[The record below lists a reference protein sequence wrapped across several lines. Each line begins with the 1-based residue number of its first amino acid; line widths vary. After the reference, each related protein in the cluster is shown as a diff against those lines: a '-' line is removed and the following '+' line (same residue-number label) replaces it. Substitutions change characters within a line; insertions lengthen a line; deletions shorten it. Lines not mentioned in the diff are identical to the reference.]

1 MELHIGETFSIDPGY
16 LVTERSAVIGQSGSG
31 KSYLVSVICEELA
44 ANDLGFVVID
54 TEGEYAGLSG
64 HKNIAVIDDID
75 DLEDISTD
83 KERVRKII
91 EESQRIVLDVSETE
105 LKLIKDFLEIV
116 YQVATDM
123 FREGCD
129 RQNPFL
135 VIVEEADIYIP
146 QRGRVLEILQTMSR
160 RGRKRGLGILFATQ
174 RPALVNK
181 NVLSQCNNVFI
192 GKLTLK
198 NDIDSVRIF
207 FSSMD
212 DARQLTALEPG
223 QFYVQGAIAD
233 PSFIKVRRR
242 NTPHGGATP
251 TIQRRTEDASDLT
264 PRRGV
269 GAAQDLDKTEHMRA
283 RVALDTTTG
292 NKKVDYIPFD
302 ETRVI
307 RALDNNKKRKYY
319 LFGKRETV
327 DDLQLLMM
335 PIFSVCVREMKKRLT
350 GTRFKDYIVLIDA
363 ITGDI
368 LSPNG
373 VRRRSKNLELLADL
387 NQTQLNVMDFILDT
401 GGATYAKLREA
412 LPDKRQIRSSLKKL
426 EELGLIGIK
435 DELYFSLYDISY
447 PKSLVS
453 ESAKGLKFLEGRAE
467 NENVIKPRLKKE
479 TLKGL
484 IRGLYPG
491 CEVTDANTI
500 YSPVLE
506 VVYADGSSKRRARID
521 ALTGEEI
528 LGETA
533 VLAEAKGVKLKDRK

>member
-44 ANDLGFVVID
+44 ASDLGFVVID

-64 HKNIAVIDDID
+64 HRNISVIDDI
-75 DLEDISTD
+75 EPISTD
-83 KERVRKII
+83 EDRVRKII
-91 EESQRIVLDVSETE
+91 EESQKIVLDVSETDP
-105 LKLIKDFLEIV
+105 KAINAFLESV
-116 YQVATDM
+116 YRVATEM
-123 FREGCD
+123 FRQGRH

-146 QRGRVLEILQTMSR
+146 QRGRGLDILQQISR
-160 RGRKRGLGILFATQ
+160 RGRKRGLGVLFATQ

-233 PSFIKVRRR
+233 PSFIKVRQRK
-242 NTPHGGATP
+242 TPHGGATP
-251 TIQRRTEDASDLT
+251 TIPRRNEHASDLT
-264 PRRGV
+264 PHRGV
-269 GAAQDLDKTEHMRA
+269 RAAQDLDKAEHMRA
-283 RVALDTTTG
+283 RLALDTTTG
-292 NKKVDYIPFD
+292 SKKVYYIPFD
-302 ETRVI
+302 ETT
-307 RALDNNKKRKYY
+307 ALSALNSNKRKHFKF
-319 LFGKRETV
+319 FGRSESVNDFK
-327 DDLQLLMM
+327 LLMLPM
-335 PIFSVCVREMKKRLT
+335 FSVYVREMKKRLI
-350 GTRFKDYIVLIDA
+350 GTKFNDYTVLIDA

-373 VRRRSKNLELLADL
+373 VRRRSKNLRLLADL
-387 NQTQLNVMDFILDT
+387 SPTQLKVMDFILDRSGT
-401 GGATYAKLREA
+401 TYAKLREA
-412 LPDKRQIRSSLKKL
+412 LPDKGVKSSLKKL
-426 EELGLIGIK
+426 EERRLIGIK

-447 PKSLVS
+447 PKTLAS
-453 ESAKGLKFLEGRAE
+453 ESTDGLKLREGRAE
-467 NENVIKPRLKKE
+467 DVIKPRLSKQQ
-479 TLKGL
+479 LKGL

-491 CEVTDANTI
+491 CEVTDANII
-500 YSPVLE
+500 YSPILE
-506 VVYADGSSKRRARID
+506 VLYADESSKRRVRIN
-521 ALTGEEI
+521 ALTGKI
-528 LGETA
+528 LHSA
-533 VLAEAKGVKLKDRK
+533 

>member
-44 ANDLGFVVID
+44 ASDLGFVVID

-64 HKNIAVIDDID
+64 HKNIAVIEDI
-75 DLEDISTD
+75 EPISTD
-83 KERVRKII
+83 EERVRKII
-91 EESQRIVLDVSETE
+91 EESQKIVLDVSETDP
-105 LKLIKDFLEIV
+105 KAINTFLESV
-116 YQVATDM
+116 YRVATEM
-123 FREGCD
+123 FRQGRH

-146 QRGRVLEILQTMSR
+146 QRGRGLDILQQISR
-160 RGRKRGLGILFATQ
+160 RGRKRGLGVLFATQ

-233 PSFIKVRRR
+233 PSFIKVRQRK
-242 NTPHGGATP
+242 TPHGGATP
-251 TIQRRTEDASDLT
+251 TIPQRTADALVPS
-264 PRRGV
+264 PHGGV
-269 GAAQDLDKTEHMRA
+269 HAARDLDKAEHMRA
-283 RVALDTTTG
+283 RLALDTTTG
-292 NKKVDYIPFD
+292 SKKVYYIPFD
-302 ETRVI
+302 ETKVLS
-307 RALDNNKKRKYY
+307 ALNSNKRKHFKF
-319 LFGKRETV
+319 FGRSESVNDFK
-327 DDLQLLMM
+327 LLMLPM
-335 PIFSVCVREMKKRLT
+335 FSVYVREMKKRLI
-350 GTRFKDYIVLIDA
+350 GTKFNDYTVLIDA

-368 LSPNG
+368 LSPDG
-373 VRRRSKNLELLADL
+373 VRRRSKNLRLLADL
-387 NQTQLNVMDFILDT
+387 NPTQLKVMDFILDR
-401 GGATYAKLREA
+401 GGTTYAKLREA
-412 LPDKRQIRSSLKKL
+412 LPDKGVKSSLKKL
-426 EELGLIGIK
+426 EELRLIGIK
-435 DELYFSLYDISY
+435 GELYFSLYDISY

-453 ESAKGLKFLEGRAE
+453 ESSEGLKLSEGRA
-467 NENVIKPRLKKE
+467 ENVIKPRLSKQQ
-479 TLKGL
+479 LKGL

-506 VVYADGSSKRRARID
+506 VLYADESSKRRVRIN
-521 ALTGEEI
+521 ALTGKI
-528 LGETA
+528 LHGA
-533 VLAEAKGVKLKDRK
+533 

>member
-54 TEGEYAGLSG
+54 TEGEYAGLSDL
-64 HKNIAVIDDID
+64 KNITAIDDI
-75 DLEDISTD
+75 EDISTD

-91 EESQRIVLDVSETE
+91 EESQRIVLDVSETD
-105 LKLIKDFLEIV
+105 LKPIKDFLEIV
-116 YQVATDM
+116 YQVTTDM
-123 FREGCD
+123 FRLGSD

-146 QRGRVLEILQTMSR
+146 QRGRALEILQTMSR

-212 DARQLTALEPG
+212 HARQLTTLDPG

-233 PSFIKVRRR
+233 PSFIKVRQRKTR
-242 NTPHGGATP
+242 HGGATP
-251 TIQRRTEDASDLT
+251 TIQRRTEYASDLT
-264 PRRGV
+264 PHPGV
-269 GAAQDLDKTEHMRA
+269 RAEQDLNKAEHMQA
-283 RVALDTTTG
+283 QLALDTTTG
-292 NKKVDYIPFD
+292 NTKVYYLPFD
-302 ETRVI
+302 ETKVLS
-307 RALDNNKKRKYY
+307 ALNSNKRKHFKF
-319 LFGKRETV
+319 FGRSETV
-327 DDLQLLMM
+327 NDPKLLMLPM
-335 PIFSVCVREMKKRLT
+335 FSVSVREMKKRLL
-350 GTRFKDYIVLIDA
+350 GTRFNDYTVLIDA

-368 LSPNG
+368 LSANG
-373 VRRRSKNLELLADL
+373 VRRRSKNLGLLADL
-387 NQTQLNVMDFILDT
+387 SPTQLKVMDFILDSSGT
-401 GGATYAKLREA
+401 TYAQLRESVH
-412 LPDKRQIRSSLKKL
+412 DKGVKSSLKKL
-426 EELGLIGIK
+426 EEQRVIGIK
-435 DELYFSLYDISY
+435 DGLYFSLYDIRH

-453 ESAKGLKFLEGRAE
+453 ESTKDLKFIEGRAE
-467 NENVIKPRLKKE
+467 NENIIKPRLSKQK
-479 TLKGL
+479 LKGL

-491 CEVTDANTI
+491 CEVTGANII

-506 VVYADGSSKRRARID
+506 VLYADESSKRRVKID
-521 ALTGEEI
+521 ALTGKI
-528 LGETA
+528 LHCA
-533 VLAEAKGVKLKDRK
+533 

>member
-1 MELHIGETFSIDPGY
+1 M
-16 LVTERSAVIGQSGSG
+16 
-31 KSYLVSVICEELA
+31 SVICEELA

-223 QFYVQGAIAD
+223 QFYVQGLSLILR
-233 PSFIKVRRR
+233 SSKC
-242 NTPHGGATP
+242 GGGTRLTEGRPPQFNAEP
-251 TIQRRTEDASDLT
+251 RTHQISHHA
-264 PRRGV
+264 
-269 GAAQDLDKTEHMRA
+269 
-283 RVALDTTTG
+283 VAL
-292 NKKVDYIPFD
+292 VRHRIW
-302 ETRVI
+302 TR
-307 RALDNNKKRKYY
+307 
-319 LFGKRETV
+319 
-327 DDLQLLMM
+327 
-335 PIFSVCVREMKKRLT
+335 
-350 GTRFKDYIVLIDA
+350 
-363 ITGDI
+363 
-368 LSPNG
+368 PN
-373 VRRRSKNLELLADL
+373 
-387 NQTQLNVMDFILDT
+387 T
-401 GGATYAKLREA
+401 
-412 LPDKRQIRSSLKKL
+412 
-426 EELGLIGIK
+426 
-435 DELYFSLYDISY
+435 
-447 PKSLVS
+447 
-453 ESAKGLKFLEGRAE
+453 
-467 NENVIKPRLKKE
+467 
-479 TLKGL
+479 
-484 IRGLYPG
+484 
-491 CEVTDANTI
+491 
-500 YSPVLE
+500 
-506 VVYADGSSKRRARID
+506 
-521 ALTGEEI
+521 
-528 LGETA
+528 
-533 VLAEAKGVKLKDRK
+533 